1 MIMMSAIGVDGHDA
15 QLKELASAVV
25 DEAVVTTDNGGEG
38 GGDPGLGALGV
49 ASAASVSFG
58 EDDLSAAT
66 TPRPKGGFDA
76 KSAGEFWNTGGASA
90 TSGNDTLGGNDAQH
104 ARSGG
109 GDDAQPG
116 TACGDSLPLPIS
128 HT

>member
-1 MIMMSAIGVDGHDA
+1 MVFLVIMMSAIGVDGHDA

-66 TPRPKGGFDA
+66 TPRPKGGLF
-76 KSAGEFWNTGGASA
+76 EVGGQILAYWWRIR
-90 TSGNDTLGGNDAQH
+90 DV
-104 ARSGG
+104 RE
-109 GDDAQPG
+109 
-116 TACGDSLPLPIS
+116 
-128 HT
+128 